1 MLQTL
6 FYLQPFRVPNSY
18 LPTTAEQSSP
28 TPLHQLISRPSQSAS
43 QCGPLADT
51 IGTEMYT
58 NDDGT
63 RLQQL
68 VAGLPSQCGAFAD
81 ISGTQKNTN
90 HEQLGGTGYV
100 GQAEYQDAL
109 EDSGV
114 DSTYSMA
121 RQMLKLKQCSQW
133 QRGRWCSGY

>member
-1 MLQTL
+1 M
-6 FYLQPFRVPNSY
+6 QPFRVPNSY

-28 TPLHQLISRPSQSAS
+28 TPLHQLISRR
-43 QCGPLADT
+43 GPLAYT

-58 NDDGT
+58 NDDRT
-63 RLQQL
+63 PLQQL

-133 QRGRWCSGY
+133 QSGRWCSGY